1 MSAGEGRK
9 STTASRSGWIPL
21 FLKAAPQQTGTTFM
35 ERVCLRRAAT
45 ISPGENAAPS
55 RYFCMIASSTS
66 ARDSMSF
73 SRAARASSWISAG
86 MSRIENSA
94 PRPSTSYIIACMA
107 MRSTMPRNFS
117 SAPTGIWTGTALA
130 PNRSRI
136 ISTAFANSA
145 PTRSILL
152 MKAMRGTR

>member
-1 MSAGEGRK
+1 
-9 STTASRSGWIPL
+9 
-21 FLKAAPQQTGTTFM
+21 M
-35 ERVCLRRAAT
+35 ERVCLRSAAA
-45 ISPGENAAPS
+45 ISPGETAAPS
-55 RYFCMIASSTS
+55 RYFFMIESSASAT
-66 ARDSMSF
+66 DSMSV
-73 SRAARASSWISAG
+73 SLAARASPRISAG

-94 PRPSTSYIIACMA
+94 PRLSTSYIIARMP

-130 PNRSRI
+130 PRRSRI
-136 ISTAFANSA
+136 IPTAFAKSA